1 MKAASVSELKKE
13 LQHLS
18 QAEIINICMRLA
30 RYKKENKELLTYLL
44 QEAGDEEAYIQ
55 SIKEMLDEEFS
66 QVNPSN
72 AYQAKKTLRRIVR
85 INSRY
90 IKYSGIKETEAELIL
105 YFCKKLR
112 ELSIYRRQRTAFAVI
127 YDRQLAKLQK
137 TVSALH
143 EDLQFDYHNEI
154 SCL

>member
-1 MKAASVSELKKE
+1 MKAASVTELKKE

-18 QAEIINICMRLA
+18 QAEIIAVCMRLA

-55 SIKEMLDEEFS
+55 SIKELLDSEFS
-66 QVNPSN
+66 LVNPSN
-72 AYQAKKTLRRIVR
+72 AYQAKKTLRRIIR

-105 YFCKKLR
+105 YFCKKMK
-112 ELSIYRRQRTAFAVI
+112 ELPVYRQHRAAFAVI
-127 YDRQLAKLQK
+127 YDRQLARLQK
-137 TVSALH
+137 VVATLH
-143 EDLQFDYHNEI
+143 EDLQFDYSSETG
-154 SCL
+154 SL

>member
-13 LQHLS
+13 LQLLS
-18 QAEIINICMRLA
+18 QAEIIAVCMRLA

-55 SIKEMLDEEFS
+55 SIKELLDSEFS
-66 QVNPSN
+66 QVNSSN
-72 AYQAKKTLRRIVR
+72 AYQAKKTLRRIIR

-90 IKYSGIKETEAELIL
+90 IKYSGIKETEAELLL
-105 YFCKKLR
+105 YFCEKMKNLTV
-112 ELSIYRRQRTAFAVI
+112 YRRHRTAFAVI

-137 TVSALH
+137 VVATLH
-143 EDLQFDYHNEI
+143 EDLQFDYSSEI
-154 SCL
+154 SRL